1 MSRTIRINQY
11 EMRNKNKRHKHML
24 TLRQIY
30 IDSRDATRSL
40 SANDV
45 RKQVRQ
51 LVSGFKNHDLVKG
64 DCVCV
69 ISFNDVR

>member
-1 MSRTIRINQY
+1 
-11 EMRNKNKRHKHML
+11 ML
-24 TLRQIY
+24 TPWQIY

-40 SANDV
+40 SANEV

-69 ISFNDVR
+69 VSFNDVR